1 MAHVLRGSTAELPT
15 TAHSASS
22 SSKKSSMVP
31 TLERKKHSKSPAG
44 SSLAGHKAVLAASA
58 RTRPGSCGSTPVHRN
73 RLSTGLSSGAGGKCP
88 VVSHAGGGGAHNPNL
103 FYNMGRGSLPRNPK
117 GKMPLHG
124 RVAGFRQQ
132 PVNPVV
138 PSWIEQQQQQQFFQV
153 WPLTRFFFCFLFVK
167 KALICLEGKANQ

>member
-1 MAHVLRGSTAELPT
+1 M
-15 TAHSASS
+15 
-22 SSKKSSMVP
+22 
-31 TLERKKHSKSPAG
+31 
-44 SSLAGHKAVLAASA
+44 
-58 RTRPGSCGSTPVHRN
+58 
-73 RLSTGLSSGAGGKCP
+73 
-88 VVSHAGGGGAHNPNL
+88 VSHAGGGGAHNPNL

-153 WPLTRFFFCFLFVK
+153 WPLTRFFSVC
-167 KALICLEGKANQ
+167 C

>member
-1 MAHVLRGSTAELPT
+1 M
-15 TAHSASS
+15 
-22 SSKKSSMVP
+22 
-31 TLERKKHSKSPAG
+31 
-44 SSLAGHKAVLAASA
+44 
-58 RTRPGSCGSTPVHRN
+58 
-73 RLSTGLSSGAGGKCP
+73 
-88 VVSHAGGGGAHNPNL
+88 VSHAGGGGAHNPNL

-153 WPLTRFFFCFLFVK
+153 WPLTRFFFCLLLIKKLWFAWRANSSGKIFPFVPPNNSFV
-167 KALICLEGKANQ
+167 LVSDS